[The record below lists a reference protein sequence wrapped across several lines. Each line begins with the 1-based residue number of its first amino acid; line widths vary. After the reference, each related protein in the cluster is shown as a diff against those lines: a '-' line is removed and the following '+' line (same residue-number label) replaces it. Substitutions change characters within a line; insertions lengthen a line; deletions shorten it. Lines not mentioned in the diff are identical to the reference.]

1 MPQLVLEYVFEGHKR
16 GYNFTSPT
24 RGFSDDVLKLIW
36 RTAMPRGQGWGA
48 DGYVGARS
56 LKCFALE
63 SGGVVASDVIVTDLR
78 DESGRAGIRR
88 AVIDVMPPAEYLPY
102 LERRWQRYPQNTQE
116 QVERRFT
123 NGLRGR
129 IWERA
134 LPKFNK
140 EPQIVFA
147 ASYSTPADWEVVEAM
162 MVKLMLTP
170 ITPMKRWGKMIPF
183 TTLALDH
190 REESRVVVLP
200 EDRAQKLTEVPVI
213 YL

>member
-24 RGFSDDVLKLIW
+24 HNFSDEILKTIW
-36 RTAMPRGQGWGA
+36 RTAMPRGQGWG
-48 DGYVGARS
+48 GYQGARS
-56 LKCFALE
+56 LKVFTLE
-63 SGGVVASDVIVTDLR
+63 GGGVALADVTVTDQR

-88 AVIDVMPPAEYLPY
+88 AVIDVMPPAAYLAH
-102 LERRWQRYPQNTQE
+102 LERLWHSYPSTVHTQ
-116 QVERRFT
+116 VDRRLT

-134 LPKFNK
+134 LSK
-140 EPQIVFA
+140 PQIVFS
-147 ASYSTPADWEVVEAM
+147 ASYSAPSDWQVIEALT
-162 MVKLMLTP
+162 VKLMLSP
-170 ITPMKRWGKMIPF
+170 ITPMKRWGRIIPF

-200 EDRAQKLTEVPVI
+200 EDRAQKLTDVSAI